1 MEIFK
6 RKVKFAITMKP
17 EGGIKKTLGVIGY
30 VLACLVLAAL
40 VAIAVGVLIETIKLE
55 TRTQARVL
63 LHRNLLLGFI
73 AFFLLFIIP
82 RVQSN
87 VRWLMKFSHEFT
99 HLLFAI
105 LFFRKINRFK
115 VDDTDSYVSYS
126 SGWFGYHAIT
136 LSPYCVPIFTLAM
149 LPWRFT
155 LSAGSI
161 YLTVIDALIG
171 FTYAF
176 HISCWAKQIRL
187 SQTDLIGPGKVKSVL
202 CIVLFQIINFCLV
215 AMTPSSGVMLA
226 IQRVFVDFPM
236 TVVAAILG

>member
-1 MEIFK
+1 
-6 RKVKFAITMKP
+6 MKS

-30 VLACLVLAAL
+30 VLACLILAVL
-40 VAIAVGVLIETIKLE
+40 VAISIGVLIETIKQE
-55 TRTQARVL
+55 TISPERIF
-63 LHRNLLLGFI
+63 LHRNLLLGFVAFF
-73 AFFLLFIIP
+73 AFFLIP

-149 LPWRFT
+149 LPWHFT
-155 LSAGSI
+155 TGTPV
-161 YLTVIDALIG
+161 YLTIIDILIG
-171 FTYAF
+171 FSYSF
-176 HISCWAKQIRL
+176 HVCAWVKQIRL
-187 SQTDLIGPGKVKSVL
+187 SQTDIIGPGKVKSVL
-202 CIVLFQIINFCLV
+202 CIILFQIINFCLI
-215 AMTPSSGVMLA
+215 ALTPSSGVMLA
-226 IQRVFVDFPM
+226 IQRVFVDFPSK
-236 TVVAAILG
+236 VISLL

>member
-1 MEIFK
+1 
-6 RKVKFAITMKP
+6 MKP

-30 VLACLVLAAL
+30 VLACLILAVL
-40 VAIAVGVLIETIKLE
+40 VAISIGVLIETIKLE
-55 TRTQARVL
+55 TISPERIL
-63 LHRNLLLGFI
+63 LHRNLLLGFV
-73 AFFLLFIIP
+73 AFFALFLIP
-82 RVQSN
+82 HIQSN

-215 AMTPSSGVMLA
+215 AMTPSSGVMLS
-226 IQRVFVDFPM
+226 IQRVFVDIPT
-236 TVVAAILG
+236 TVVSLILH

>member
-1 MEIFK
+1 
-6 RKVKFAITMKP
+6 MKS

-30 VLACLVLAAL
+30 VLACLILAVL
-40 VAIAVGVLIETIKLE
+40 VAISIGVLIETIKLE
-55 TRTQARVL
+55 TISPERIL
-63 LHRNLLLGFI
+63 LHRNLLLGFV
-73 AFFLLFIIP
+73 AFFALFLIP

-149 LPWRFT
+149 LPWHFT
-155 LSAGSI
+155 TGTPV
-161 YLTVIDALIG
+161 YLTIIDILIG
-171 FTYAF
+171 FSYSF
-176 HISCWAKQIRL
+176 HVCAWVKQIRL
-187 SQTDLIGPGKVKSVL
+187 SQTDIIGPGKVKSVL
-202 CIVLFQIINFCLV
+202 CIILFQIINFCLI
-215 AMTPSSGVMLA
+215 ALTPSSGVMLA
-226 IQRVFVDFPM
+226 IQRVFVDFPSK
-236 TVVAAILG
+236 VIFLL

>member
-1 MEIFK
+1 
-6 RKVKFAITMKP
+6 MKP

-187 SQTDLIGPGKVKSVL
+187 SQTDLIGHGKVKSVL

>member
-1 MEIFK
+1 
-6 RKVKFAITMKP
+6 MKS

-30 VLACLVLAAL
+30 VLACLILAVF
-40 VAIAVGVLIETIKLE
+40 VAISIGVLIETIKLE
-55 TRTQARVL
+55 TISPERIF
-63 LHRNLLLGFI
+63 LHRNLLLGFV
-73 AFFLLFIIP
+73 AFFALFLIP

-149 LPWRFT
+149 LPWHFT
-155 LSAGSI
+155 TGTPV
-161 YLTVIDALIG
+161 YLTIIDILIG
-171 FTYAF
+171 FSYSF
-176 HISCWAKQIRL
+176 HVCAWVKQIRL
-187 SQTDLIGPGKVKSVL
+187 SQTDIIGPGKVKSVL
-202 CIVLFQIINFCLV
+202 CIILFQIINFCLI
-215 AMTPSSGVMLA
+215 ALTPSSGVMLA
-226 IQRVFVDFPM
+226 IQRVFVDFPSK
-236 TVVAAILG
+236 VISLL

>member
-1 MEIFK
+1 
-6 RKVKFAITMKP
+6 MKP

>member
-1 MEIFK
+1 
-6 RKVKFAITMKP
+6 MKS

-30 VLACLVLAAL
+30 VLACLILAVL
-40 VAIAVGVLIETIKLE
+40 VAISIGVLIETIKLE
-55 TRTQARVL
+55 TISPERIL
-63 LHRNLLLGFI
+63 LHRNLLLGFV
-73 AFFLLFIIP
+73 AFFALFLIP

-149 LPWRFT
+149 LPWHFT
-155 LSAGSI
+155 TGTPV
-161 YLTVIDALIG
+161 YLTIIDILIG
-171 FTYAF
+171 FSYSF
-176 HISCWAKQIRL
+176 HVCAWVKQIRL
-187 SQTDLIGPGKVKSVL
+187 SQTDIIGPGKVKSVL
-202 CIVLFQIINFCLV
+202 CIILFQIINVCLI
-215 AMTPSSGVMLA
+215 ALTPSSGVMLA
-226 IQRVFVDFPM
+226 IQRVFVDFPSK
-236 TVVAAILG
+236 VISLL

>member
-1 MEIFK
+1 
-6 RKVKFAITMKP
+6 MKP

-30 VLACLVLAAL
+30 VLACLILAVF
-40 VAIAVGVLIETIKLE
+40 VAISIGVLIDTIKLE
-55 TRTQARVL
+55 TISPERIF
-63 LHRNLLLGFI
+63 LHRNLLLGFV
-73 AFFLLFIIP
+73 AFFALFLIP

-149 LPWRFT
+149 LPWHFT
-155 LSAGSI
+155 TGTPV
-161 YLTVIDALIG
+161 YLTIIDILIG
-171 FTYAF
+171 FSYSF
-176 HISCWAKQIRL
+176 HVCTWVKQIRL
-187 SQTDLIGPGKVKSVL
+187 SQTDIIGPGKVKSVL
-202 CIVLFQIINFCLV
+202 CIILFQIINFCLI
-215 AMTPSSGVMLA
+215 ALTPSSGVMLA
-226 IQRVFVDFPM
+226 IQRVFVDFPSK
-236 TVVAAILG
+236 VISLL

>member
-1 MEIFK
+1 
-6 RKVKFAITMKP
+6 MKS

-30 VLACLVLAAL
+30 VLACLILAVL
-40 VAIAVGVLIETIKLE
+40 VAISIGVLIETIKLE
-55 TRTQARVL
+55 TISPERIL
-63 LHRNLLLGFI
+63 LHRNLLLGFV
-73 AFFLLFIIP
+73 AFFALFLIP

-136 LSPYCVPIFTLAM
+136 LSPYCIPIFTLAL

-155 LSAGSI
+155 LSAHSI
-161 YLTVIDALIG
+161 YLMVIDALIG

-176 HISCWAKQIRL
+176 HICCWAKQIRL
-187 SQTDLIGPGKVKSVL
+187 SQTDIIGPGKVKSVL

>member
-1 MEIFK
+1 
-6 RKVKFAITMKP
+6 MKP

-30 VLACLVLAAL
+30 VLACLILAVL
-40 VAIAVGVLIETIKLE
+40 VAISIGVLIETIKLE
-55 TRTQARVL
+55 TISPESIL

-149 LPWRFT
+149 LPWHFT
-155 LSAGSI
+155 TGTPV
-161 YLTVIDALIG
+161 YLTIIDILIG
-171 FTYAF
+171 FSYSF
-176 HISCWAKQIRL
+176 HVCAWVKQIRL
-187 SQTDLIGPGKVKSVL
+187 SQTDIIGPGKVKSVL
-202 CIVLFQIINFCLV
+202 CIILFQIINFCLI
-215 AMTPSSGVMLA
+215 ALTPSSGVMLA
-226 IQRVFVDFPM
+226 IQRVFVDFPSK
-236 TVVAAILG
+236 VISLL

>member
-1 MEIFK
+1 
-6 RKVKFAITMKP
+6 MKP

-40 VAIAVGVLIETIKLE
+40 VAIAIGVLIETIKLE

-149 LPWRFT
+149 LPWHFT
-155 LSAGSI
+155 TGAPV
-161 YLTVIDALIG
+161 YLTIIDILIG
-171 FTYAF
+171 FSYSF
-176 HISCWAKQIRL
+176 HVCAWVKQIRL
-187 SQTDLIGPGKVKSVL
+187 SQTDIIGPGKVKSVL
-202 CIVLFQIINFCLV
+202 CIILFQIINFCLI
-215 AMTPSSGVMLA
+215 ALTPSSGVMLA
-226 IQRVFVDFPM
+226 IQRVFVDFPSK
-236 TVVAAILG
+236 VISLL

>member
-1 MEIFK
+1 
-6 RKVKFAITMKP
+6 MKP

-30 VLACLVLAAL
+30 VLACLILAVL
-40 VAIAVGVLIETIKLE
+40 VAISIGVLIETIKLE
-55 TRTQARVL
+55 TISPERIL
-63 LHRNLLLGFI
+63 LHRNLLLGFV
-73 AFFLLFIIP
+73 AFFALFLIP

-149 LPWRFT
+149 LPWHFT
-155 LSAGSI
+155 TGTPV
-161 YLTVIDALIG
+161 YLTIIDILIG
-171 FTYAF
+171 FSYSF
-176 HISCWAKQIRL
+176 HVCAWVKQIRL
-187 SQTDLIGPGKVKSVL
+187 SQTDIIGPDKVKSVL
-202 CIVLFQIINFCLV
+202 CIILFQIINFCLI
-215 AMTPSSGVMLA
+215 ALTPSSGVMLA
-226 IQRVFVDFPM
+226 IQRVFVDFPSK
-236 TVVAAILG
+236 VISLL

>member
-1 MEIFK
+1 
-6 RKVKFAITMKP
+6 MKP

-30 VLACLVLAAL
+30 VLACLILAVL
-40 VAIAVGVLIETIKLE
+40 VAISIGVLIETIKLE
-55 TRTQARVL
+55 TISPERIL
-63 LHRNLLLGFI
+63 LHRNLLLGFV
-73 AFFLLFIIP
+73 AFFALFLIP

-149 LPWRFT
+149 LPWHFT
-155 LSAGSI
+155 TGTPV
-161 YLTVIDALIG
+161 YLTIIDILIG
-171 FTYAF
+171 FSYSF
-176 HISCWAKQIRL
+176 HVCAWVKQIRL
-187 SQTDLIGPGKVKSVL
+187 SQTDIIGPGKVKSVL
-202 CIVLFQIINFCLV
+202 CIFLFQIINFCLI
-215 AMTPSSGVMLA
+215 ALTPSSGVMLA
-226 IQRVFVDFPM
+226 IQRVFVDFPSK
-236 TVVAAILG
+236 VISLL

>member
-1 MEIFK
+1 
-6 RKVKFAITMKP
+6 MKS

-30 VLACLVLAAL
+30 VLACLILAVL
-40 VAIAVGVLIETIKLE
+40 VAISIGVLIETIKLE
-55 TRTQARVL
+55 TISPERIF
-63 LHRNLLLGFI
+63 LHRNLLLGFV
-73 AFFLLFIIP
+73 AFFALFLIP

-226 IQRVFVDFPM
+226 IQRVFVDFPT
-236 TVVAAILG
+236 TVVSLFLH

>member
-1 MEIFK
+1 
-6 RKVKFAITMKP
+6 MKS

-30 VLACLVLAAL
+30 VLACLILAVL
-40 VAIAVGVLIETIKLE
+40 VAISIGVLIETIKLE
-55 TRTQARVL
+55 TISPERIF
-63 LHRNLLLGFI
+63 LHRNLLLGFV
-73 AFFLLFIIP
+73 AFFALFLIP

-149 LPWRFT
+149 LPWHFT
-155 LSAGSI
+155 TGTPV
-161 YLTVIDALIG
+161 YLTIIDILIG
-171 FTYAF
+171 FSYSF
-176 HISCWAKQIRL
+176 HVCAWVKQIRL
-187 SQTDLIGPGKVKSVL
+187 SQTDIIGPGKVKSVL
-202 CIVLFQIINFCLV
+202 CIILFQIINFCLI
-215 AMTPSSGVMLA
+215 ALTPSSGVMLA
-226 IQRVFVDFPM
+226 IQRVFVDFPSK
-236 TVVAAILG
+236 VISLL

>member
-1 MEIFK
+1 
-6 RKVKFAITMKP
+6 MKS

-40 VAIAVGVLIETIKLE
+40 VAIAIGVLIETIKLE

-136 LSPYCVPIFTLAM
+136 LSPYCIPIFTLAL

-155 LSAGSI
+155 TVARSFA
-161 YLTVIDALIG
+161 YLMGILIG
-171 FTYAF
+171 FSYSF
-176 HISCWAKQIRL
+176 HVCAWVKQIRL
-187 SQTDLIGPGKVKSVL
+187 SQTDIIGPGKVKSVL
-202 CIVLFQIINFCLV
+202 CIILFQIINFCLI
-215 AMTPSSGVMLA
+215 ALTPSSGVMLA
-226 IQRVFVDFPM
+226 IQRVFVDFPSK
-236 TVVAAILG
+236 VISLL